1 MSRSNRIAC
10 LILLCAAAASSQTY
24 ADEIIQ
30 KPTLTITL
38 PVAVPLTAAWNPDVT
53 ARKYCEIEKSSL
65 LASYKIST
73 VPIPTGTTV
82 TRANLYSA
90 DDWGK
95 TFNGALNS
103 TQDRYYESITCGA
116 RLLAE
121 AWYLC
126 DHTDSM
132 SAQDSQGAGIY
143 FHRVAWQEL
152 VWVAGTVYKH
162 AIGMHPG
169 VSGGGDVGG
178 SWAEFKIPLGAKY
191 FSASFGMARQ
201 DTYPSNYG
209 SVGGAILIDG
219 KQVWSGTLSGSMK
232 LDAKS
237 ILIPAEAKVLRL
249 AVDSLGTR
257 WSDHA
262 TWLDPRFTSQP

>member
-1 MSRSNRIAC
+1 MSRRNRIAC
-10 LILLCAAAASSQTY
+10 LILLCAAAAFSHAY

-30 KPTLTITL
+30 KPALTITM
-38 PVAVPLTAAWNPDVT
+38 PVAVPLTAAWNADVT
-53 ARKYCEIEKSSL
+53 ARKYCEIEKSSV

-82 TRANLYSA
+82 TRANLYSSN
-90 DDWGK
+90 DWGK
-95 TFNGALNS
+95 TFSGALNS

-116 RLLAE
+116 KLLAE
-121 AWYLC
+121 PWFLC
-126 DHTDSM
+126 DHTDNM

-169 VSGGGDVGG
+169 VSGSDVGG
-178 SWAEFKIPLGAKY
+178 SWAEFKIPPGAKY
-191 FSASFGMARQ
+191 FSTSFGMARQ
-201 DTYPSNYG
+201 DTDPTSYG
-209 SVGGAILIDG
+209 VVGGSILING

-232 LDAKS
+232 LDVS
-237 ILIPAEAKVLRL
+237 PILLPQEATVVRL
-249 AVDSLGTR
+249 VVDSQGTR
-257 WSDHA
+257 WADHA